1 MAQKNKIKSKK
12 SFLPIKPVVLL
23 ILDGFGLGD
32 VKLPGNAVT
41 SATAPNIFSYFKKYP
56 NSKLKAHGR
65 DVGLFPGQE
74 GNSEA
79 GHFNIGAGRIVKQD
93 LVRISEAIKDGT
105 FYKNEAFLHAIREVL
120 AKHSTLHIMGL
131 LTNGQSAHAHP
142 EHLFALL
149 ELARRHKVPK
159 VVLHLCTDGRDS
171 SPHSA
176 IMHLRRLKKF
186 LFPHE
191 TIATVTGRF
200 YGMDRNKIWNRTEVF
215 YRAVVDG
222 KGEATA
228 ESAEEAITAGYNRG
242 ETDEYL
248 VPTVITKHGQP
259 IATIQNND
267 AVIYFNAR
275 SDRAR
280 QITKALVQP
289 DFNKRNPGAFRRH
302 HLPHPLCF
310 VAMTDFGPD
319 LPGVLTA
326 FPSPDVVNGLVASI
340 DHRYRHLY
348 ISETEKYAHV
358 TYFFNG
364 GYSDAINGET
374 RELIPSGD
382 TYSYADKPAMQSAA
396 VGRRVVE
403 CVQKNLFDFITVNF
417 PNADMV
423 GHTGDWRAACRG
435 IKAMDKEV
443 AKIVKVVLKKQGAV
457 IITADHGNAEKMYTG
472 KTGAMETEHSTAP
485 VPFMI
490 ICDKLRKLKAENG
503 RLADIA
509 PTILTLLSIPK
520 PKEMT
525 GKTLLNLKKYGKT

>member
-1 MAQKNKIKSKK
+1 MVQKNKIKPKK
-12 SFLPIKPVVLL
+12 SILPIKPVVLL

-32 VKLPGNAVT
+32 LKLPGNAVT
-41 SATAPNIFSYFKKYP
+41 PKTAPNIFSYFKKYP
-56 NSKLKAHGR
+56 STKLKAHGR

-93 LVRISEAIKDGT
+93 LVRISDAIKDGT

-120 AKHSTLHIMGL
+120 ANHGTLHIMGL

-159 VVLHLCTDGRDS
+159 VALHLCTDGRDS

-191 TIATVTGRF
+191 TIATITGRF

-215 YRAVVDG
+215 YRAVVEG
-222 KGEATA
+222 KGAAIA
-228 ESAEEAITAGYNRG
+228 ESAEAAITAGYNRG
-242 ETDEYL
+242 ETDEYIL
-248 VPTVITKHGQP
+248 PTVITKHDKP
-259 IATIQNND
+259 VATIQNND
-267 AVIYFNAR
+267 AVIFFNAR

-289 DFNKRNPGAFRRH
+289 DFNKRNSGAFKRRS
-302 HLPHPLCF
+302 LPHPLCF
-310 VAMTDFGPD
+310 VAMSDFGPD

-358 TYFFNG
+358 TFFING
-364 GYSDAINGET
+364 GYPDAINGEV

-382 TYSYADKPAMQSAA
+382 VYSYADQPAMKSVA
-396 VGRRVVE
+396 VGARVVE
-403 CVQKNLFDFITVNF
+403 CVTKNLFDFIAVNF

-443 AKIVKVVLKKQGAV
+443 AKIVKAVLKKHGTV

-472 KTGAMETEHSTAP
+472 KTGAMETQHSTAP
-485 VPFMI
+485 VPFI
-490 ICDKLRKLKAENG
+490 LVCDKLRKLKVKTGG

-509 PTILTLLSIPK
+509 PTILALLSIPK

-525 GKTLLNLKKYGKT
+525 GKNLLNLKKYG